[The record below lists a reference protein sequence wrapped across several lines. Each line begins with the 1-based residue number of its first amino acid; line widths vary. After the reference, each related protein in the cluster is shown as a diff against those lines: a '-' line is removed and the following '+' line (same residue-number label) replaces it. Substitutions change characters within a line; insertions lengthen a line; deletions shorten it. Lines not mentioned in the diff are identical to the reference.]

1 MEAFQQRVVDEKRE
15 LDEKIARLEAF
26 RKGDLYKD
34 LPWQDCALLTR
45 QQVYMQDYSNV
56 LGARIAQFP
65 QGG

>member
-34 LPWQDCALLTR
+34 LPWEDWALLTR